1 MLRREVRL
9 AQVFKEHLETVEREY
24 AATLVNKTQKALLE
38 HGVLIREMEDLLVAM
53 TLDVSKWRLFKA
65 HRECRFKERVET
77 GLAGLQDLT
86 RYPFSEPPKETIDA

>member
-9 AQVFKEHLETVEREY
+9 AQVFKDHLESVEREY

-38 HGVLIREMEDLLVAM
+38 RGVLVREMEDLLTAM
-53 TLDVSKWRLFKA
+53 ALDVSKWHVFKA
-65 HRECRFKERVET
+65 HRERRFKERVET
-77 GLAGLQDLT
+77 GLADLQDLT